1 MVKRTRIRL
10 EPQKPV
16 GKKPRGKK
24 QTIRARIR
32 ADDEAPDESKGDSE
46 IGGSNRSFLTRFR
59 KGDGRKRPG
68 RPKGSKNI
76 ATLVLEAANAQIE
89 VTIEGKKRK
98 ISKAQ
103 SAAIQLA
110 NAGAMGNPKLLLK
123 FIDLIA
129 AIEARAEA
137 ARPAEYPFSD
147 ADKAVIQETY
157 KRLRPYDERA
167 DD

>member
-1 MVKRTRIRL
+1 MAKRVRIKL
-10 EPQKPV
+10 KELKPV
-16 GKKPRGKK
+16 RKKPRGKK
-24 QTIRARIR
+24 QAIRARIP
-32 ADDEAPDESKGDSE
+32 ADDEAPAERKADAE
-46 IGGSNRSFLTRFR
+46 IGGSNRSLLTRFR

-76 ATLVLEAANAQIE
+76 ATLVLEAAHAQIE
-89 VTIEGKKRK
+89 VTIDGKKRK

-110 NAGAMGNPKLLLK
+110 NAGAMGNSKLLLK

-147 ADKAVIQETY
+147 ADKAVIQEIY
-157 KRLRPYDERA
+157 KRLRPNDERES
-167 DD
+167 D